1 MKKITLALVAFMLVL
16 GMTQCKKEQ
25 QPNNTPTADGETV
38 YITMKVADNG
48 GKHVVYPGT
57 GAVVYGNGD
66 KIYVGNNGKYVGT
79 LTYANGTFSGSIT
92 NPSTSDYL
100 HFYFTGG
107 KTPATNPTAGS
118 TTSFTVDISNQSS
131 KLPVLSYGHS
141 TSKYIDGTT
150 AYTCMLENQCGLV
163 KFVPSI
169 VTSEAIS
176 VGGMKTTATINF
188 ASGSEGITPVDATG
202 SVTLYSVSDSE
213 KWAILLPQNEVES
226 PTVIVNRLIF
236 IQTTI
241 ESVPVVTANLH
252 YTQGVNIAMTTV
264 PTGAVAGLF
273 TINGNGD
280 QVCFSQGN
288 LQYNS
293 TTGVWSFMEHQYDMV
308 ETTGQSVGT
317 NYGILKT
324 VSLFGWATSGYECN
338 INYRPTTT
346 DNNSAANYGPRSGS
360 DLTTGYANC
369 DWEVYN
375 PISNGDN
382 QSGLW
387 RTLSKSEW
395 DYVFSTRST
404 NSGIRYTKASVNN
417 VNGVILLPDDWS
429 TSYYTLNNTNSSD
442 ASFSSNTISATQ
454 WSTLE
459 QYGAVFLPAA
469 GARNGVYNYDVNGKG
484 CYWSVTSDGVNTG
497 FYAFQLY
504 FNDSSLNPGY
514 SGYRSNGGSVRLVRD
529 VN

>member
-38 YITMKVADNG
+38 YISMKVADNG

-169 VTSEAIS
+169 ATSKVIS

-202 SVTLYSVSDSE
+202 AVTLYSVSDTE
-213 KWAILLPQNEVES
+213 KWAILLPQNEVEN
-226 PTVIVNRLIF
+226 PTV
-236 IQTTI
+236 TI
-241 ESVPVVTANLH
+241 SGYKHSSV
-252 YTQGVNIAMTTV
+252 TV
-264 PTGAVAGLF
+264 PAVTPNMYINSGVTITMPLEGTINGLF
-273 TINGNGD
+273 TIGSN
-280 QVCFSQGN
+280 QVYFSYGN
-288 LQYNS
+288 LQYIGSAS
-293 TTGVWSFMEHQYDMV
+293 TSYWKFADNQWDYLGK
-308 ETTGQSVGT
+308 TTGQNSSNQNVDRD
-317 NYGILKT
+317 
-324 VSLFGWATSGYECN
+324 LFGWGTSGYNHGANC
-338 INYRPTTT
+338 YQPWSTSTTYSDYY
-346 DNNSAANYGPRSGS
+346 DNN
-360 DLTTGYANC
+360 LTGQA
-369 DWEVYN
+369 DWGYN
-375 PISNGDN
+375 PISNGGN
-382 QSGLW
+382 QPNQW
-387 RTLSKSEW
+387 RTLTRWEW
-395 DYVFSTRST
+395 EYVFKSRTT
-404 NSGIRYTKASVNN
+404 PSGIRYAMANVNN
-417 VNGVILLPDDWS
+417 INGVILLPDDWNA
-429 TSYYTLNNTNSSD
+429 SYYSLRSTNSD
-442 ASFSSNTISATQ
+442 GSFSGNTITASQ
-454 WSTLE
+454 WSALE
-459 QYGAVFLPAA
+459 QAGAVFLPAA
-469 GARNGVYNYDVNGKG
+469 GLRYGTSVSLVGSYGN
-484 CYWSVTSDGVNTG
+484 YWSSSINDYDGEGYQWYFYDYYAGSVNDRNDIYEG
-497 FYAFQLY
+497 F
-504 FNDSSLNPGY
+504 
-514 SGYRSNGGSVRLVRD
+514 SVRLVRD